1 MAVRIDLNTI
11 AKAVFEA
18 LMIVFAVIL
27 AFLVTEWREDN
38 RNKNRAHMAIERI
51 VLELES
57 NIAQLQVVA
66 PYHGETGQAMSDY
79 AGLIEAGEIPARGR
93 FIEDAVEVM
102 PRGLFPPQLTR
113 TAWDY
118 AVNSGVLDPVD
129 YDVVA
134 DLAAAYALQESG
146 VNSTWRQMASTMFL
160 NEENMA
166 EGELAPRFQL
176 LGLMFR
182 ELASQENFL
191 VQISTG
197 AHADACAWL
206 GHNVVDGQCQ
216 MDAGDD

>member
-1 MAVRIDLNTI
+1 MSIRLDFATI

-18 LMIVFAVIL
+18 SMVLLAVLL

-38 RNKNRAHMAIERI
+38 RAEARANMAIERI

-66 PYHGETGQAMSDY
+66 PYHGETGQLLADHAAS
-79 AGLIEAGEIPARGR
+79 IEAGDLPARGR
-93 FIEDAVEVM
+93 FIEDAVDVM

-134 DLAAAYALQESG
+134 DLAAAYSLQESG

-166 EGELAPRFQL
+166 EGELSPRFQL

-191 VQISTG
+191 IQISTD
-197 AHADACAWL
+197 AHTDACEWL
-206 GHNVVDGQCQ
+206 EHTVIDGRCAIGAE
-216 MDAGDD
+216 D